1 MIDPGTAALIGGGL
15 NFVSGLFG
23 RSSAK
28 KQKKSEEAFLQKK
41 YDEYDLPLWNMQ
53 KDKLIAQRDE
63 IIRGIQLQQRN
74 EKALAEFKD
83 KNNLRNYQ
91 HALKI
96 REAKYQNDLTLKH
109 RSDFFINQ
117 AIDSAIQ
124 QEQQEAFQTRQQYAF
139 ENEEN
144 IVASI
149 QAKGELAVK
158 SQSGKS
164 AVKAAQSQLYDE
176 GRQMAIMVENIV
188 TARKDSRARLN
199 DFLISQEASRML
211 QPSRGIAPLKPLA
224 TPLAEYEL
232 PRELE
237 DFDFGPKPI
246 EGVPTTQVPSFGS
259 VLASAAGAG
268 FSAYAN
274 LYSGTAGNINNTSTT
289 PTGGGFDTYTT
300 STQGFGGSAYSTGDF
315 FTNSSG
321 IS

>member
-1 MIDPGTAALIGGGL
+1 MTLGGAEVALISGGISLLG
-15 NFVSGLFG
+15 GIFG

-28 KQKKSEEAFLQKK
+28 KQRNAEEAFLQKK
-41 YDEYDLPLWNMQ
+41 YDEYDLPLWYMQ

-63 IIRGIQLQQRN
+63 IIRGIQLQQKN
-74 EKALAEFKD
+74 EKALADFKD

-96 REAKYQNDLTLKH
+96 REAKYQNDLTLKR
-109 RSDFFINQ
+109 RSDFFINK
-117 AIDSAIQ
+117 AIDSAVQ

-149 QAKGELAVK
+149 QAKGELAAT
-158 SQSGKS
+158 SQSGRS
-164 AVKAAQSQLYDE
+164 AVKAVQSQLYDE

-237 DFDFGPKPI
+237 DFDFGPQPI
-246 EGVPTTQVPSFGS
+246 KGVSTTQVPSFGS
-259 VLASAAGAG
+259 VLVNAAGAG
-268 FSAYAN
+268 FSAY
-274 LYSGTAGNINNTSTT
+274 STAKFGNNSYQPYQSTEWTTDMSVDDPGITTWNN
-289 PTGGGFDTYTT
+289 
-300 STQGFGGSAYSTGDF
+300 
-315 FTNSSG
+315 
-321 IS
+321 

>member
-1 MIDPGTAALIGGGL
+1 MDPGTALAVSAGINFIG
-15 NFVSGLFG
+15 GLFG

-28 KQKKSEEAFLQKK
+28 KQKNAEDKFLQKK

-53 KDKLIAQRDE
+53 KDRLIAQRDE

-74 EKALAEFKD
+74 EKSLAEFKD
-83 KNNLRNYQ
+83 SNNLRNYQ
-91 HALKI
+91 HTLKI
-96 REAKYQNDLTLKH
+96 REAKYENDLTLKR
-109 RSDFFINQ
+109 RSDFFINK
-117 AIDSAIQ
+117 AIGSAIQ

-199 DFLISQEASRML
+199 DFLIQQEASRML

-232 PRELE
+232 PREFE
-237 DFDFGPKPI
+237 DFDFGPQPI
-246 EGVPTTQVPSFGS
+246 KGVSTTQVPSFGS
-259 VLASAAGAG
+259 TLVNAAGAG
-268 FSAYAN
+268 FSAYSTAKFGHNSFDPGQYQNNNLGLGAN
-274 LYSGTAGNINNTSTT
+274 DIQPWSSNTA
-289 PTGGGFDTYTT
+289 
-300 STQGFGGSAYSTGDF
+300 
-315 FTNSSG
+315 
-321 IS
+321 